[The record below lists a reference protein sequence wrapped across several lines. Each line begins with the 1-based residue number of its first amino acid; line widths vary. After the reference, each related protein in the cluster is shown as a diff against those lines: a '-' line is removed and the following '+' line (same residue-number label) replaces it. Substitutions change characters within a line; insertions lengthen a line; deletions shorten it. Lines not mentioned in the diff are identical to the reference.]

1 MLPSLI
7 QAFFASRGPRHE
19 PSGVRGGGGTDGGS
33 CSARLPPLY
42 QECCL
47 SRQPG
52 RGTLPSDLHPGATV
66 SERLTRL
73 SERLYRFD
81 DTCNVYLLV
90 DGDAGL
96 LIDAG
101 SGGRP

>member
-1 MLPSLI
+1 MLPSD
-7 QAFFASRGPRHE
+7 R
-19 PSGVRGGGGTDGGS
+19 
-33 CSARLPPLY
+33 
-42 QECCL
+42 
-47 SRQPG
+47 
-52 RGTLPSDLHPGATV
+52 HPGATV